1 MHTALSGVRRLAD
14 SGAQATPVE
23 RPAASGVVPSRVA
36 AIAASISC
44 YMRAQVPSHDVCA
57 RNASAW
63 RQPCAA
69 DPRPARPRTRRDELV
84 GASSAIRTSPLSP
97 YGRTT
102 SRIDVE
108 TTGLPAARY
117 SGVLVGLMKRV
128 ASLRANGSSATS
140 QPAR

>member
-1 MHTALSGVRRLAD
+1 MHLALPRNGVLGQGRFGRDNEVVRRIGDAH
-14 SGAQATPVE
+14 Q
-23 RPAASGVVPSRVA
+23 
-36 AIAASISC
+36 
-44 YMRAQVPSHDVCA
+44 
-57 RNASAW
+57 
-63 RQPCAA
+63 
-69 DPRPARPRTRRDELV
+69 
-84 GASSAIRTSPLSP
+84 PLSP

-102 SRIDVE
+102 SRIEVD